1 MTMKLRRW
9 PLWLGFFLFFS
20 LLACAST
27 PPPVENRPLIPLQ
40 KANLAMVIEEQMGLE
55 ISLEDV
61 KDARDYYR
69 GGVQKKAKADKQFQA
84 KNYKVALDLYD
95 ISNEYFLFLLDY
107 ISNDFLSYPLF
118 EGSQI
123 LFFPNLLMADNY
135 LKMGRI
141 YQGME
146 REGSARR
153 KWEQA
158 LTAVEKSLAN
168 ERTEWGENVRKEILA
183 ALKSVDR

>member
-1 MTMKLRRW
+1 MKLDRL
-9 PLWLGFFLFFS
+9 PLWLGVFLSFA
-20 LLACAST
+20 LLTCATT
-27 PPPVENRPLIPLQ
+27 PPPVENRPLIPLR
-40 KANLAMVIEEQMGLE
+40 KANLTMVIKEEMGLE

-95 ISNEYFLFLLDY
+95 TSNEFFLYLLDY
-107 ISNDFLSYPLF
+107 IPYDSLSYPLY
-118 EGSQI
+118 EGSEI
-123 LFFPNLLMADNY
+123 LFFPHLLMADND

-141 YQGME
+141 YQTMG

-153 KWEQA
+153 KWKQA
-158 LTAVEKSLAN
+158 LTAVEKSLAS
-168 ERTEWGENVRKEILA
+168 ERTEWGENVRKEILS
-183 ALKSVDR
+183 ALKAVGH